1 MFWAILLLL
10 LGLWSGAATI
20 NALRPNRRLWLLFPS
35 LIWSLVVSELPGQ
48 HVVVQMALSGLLIWL
63 GALDHPVGWI
73 GLVLLVGSWIGS
85 VWLVIQSRGA
95 RGVVETTL
103 GRAGIE
109 PFGTAVPLWR
119 VLLGVPIRG
128 RGVEKIKNV
137 EYRRV
142 AGRVLKLDVYRAPGP
157 GRGRP
162 ALLYLHGGA
171 WTVGDKWEQGLPM
184 MHHLARN
191 GWVCFTANYRLSPGA
206 TFPDHLVDAKAALAW
221 VREHADEYGADP
233 AFVAIAGGSA
243 GGHLAALMG
252 LTEGNAAYQPGFES
266 ADTSVQAVVAIYGIY
281 DVTNRLGEQS
291 PQFVPMLMQPIVIK
305 AFLSEEPDRFREAS
319 PIDRVHARVPPFQVV
334 QGDRDTLAPVL
345 DTRAFVERLRDESE
359 SRVVYMEFPSAQHV
373 FDMIYSYRSA
383 RMIEGV
389 TAFLHAAQE
398 WNREDD
404 DAIPPATM

>member
-1 MFWAILLLL
+1 
-10 LGLWSGAATI
+10 
-20 NALRPNRRLWLLFPS
+20 
-35 LIWSLVVSELPGQ
+35 
-48 HVVVQMALSGLLIWL
+48 MALSGVLIWL

-85 VWLVIQSRGA
+85 VWLLIQSRGA

-109 PFGTAVPLWR
+109 PFGTAGSALAHPP
-119 VLLGVPIRG
+119 GCSDPG
-128 RGVEKIKNV
+128 RSVEKIKNV

-305 AFLSEEPDRFREAS
+305 AFLSEEPDKYREAS
-319 PIDRVHARVPPFQVV
+319 PIDRVHAGVPPFQVV

-389 TAFLHAAQE
+389 AAFLHAAQE
-398 WNREDD
+398 WSREKDSTPAD
-404 DAIPPATM
+404 GHIAGVLRLGRPPTSGW